1 MTFNY
6 KLSTCLEKKKIK
18 QNKNKKIEKFGK
30 TSKMDNLKNL
40 FGMSSSVKSDQE
52 NTFKTNLGISGLING
67 VSARNRSD
75 SECSN
80 ISDVSVGSITTT
92 TNPRQI
98 KNKDSESYFW
108 IM

>member
-1 MTFNY
+1 
-6 KLSTCLEKKKIK
+6 
-18 QNKNKKIEKFGK
+18 
-30 TSKMDNLKNL
+30 MDNLKNL
-40 FGMSSSVKSDQE
+40 FGMSSSAKPDQE
-52 NTFKTNLGISGLING
+52 NTFKSNFGISGLSNG
-67 VSARNRSD
+67 GAARNRSD

-80 ISDVSVGSITTT
+80 ISDASVGSATT

>member
-1 MTFNY
+1 
-6 KLSTCLEKKKIK
+6 
-18 QNKNKKIEKFGK
+18 
-30 TSKMDNLKNL
+30 MDNLKNL
-40 FGMSSSVKSDQE
+40 FGMSSSVKTDQE
-52 NTFKTNLGISGLING
+52 NTYKTNLGVSGLING
-67 VSARNRSD
+67 GTARNRSD

-80 ISDVSVGSITTT
+80 ISEGSVESTTT

>member
-1 MTFNY
+1 
-6 KLSTCLEKKKIK
+6 
-18 QNKNKKIEKFGK
+18 
-30 TSKMDNLKNL
+30 MDNLKNL

-52 NTFKTNLGISGLING
+52 NTYNTNLGISGLING
-67 VSARNRSD
+67 GAARNRSD

-80 ISDVSVGSITTT
+80 ISEVSVGSTLTT

-98 KNKDSESYFW
+98 KKKDSESYFW